1 MIKFVGMSSEH
12 STLPKQLCDSSEK
25 SEVFCT
31 YAWIETDEIDT
42 SKLPDFYDGRIPVTV
57 VDYKPK
63 RSKRTEFVICDP
75 VWQWIE
81 EARPDEIQKWIERNI
96 EKLNQLFIDF
106 ANNNGYLTK

>member
-1 MIKFVGMSSEH
+1 MKKAILGKKLGM
-12 STLPKQLCDSSEK
+12 TQIFDEK
-25 SEVFCT
+25 
-31 YAWIETDEIDT
+31 
-42 SKLPDFYDGRIPVTV
+42 GRAIPVTV

-63 RSKRTEFVICDP
+63 RSKRMEFVICDP